1 MRLMFEARWL
11 RAQAREQ
18 REENRDPRSE
28 ARDPGALCVR
38 ISTIYLYEL
47 MAHFAQK

>member
-1 MRLMFEARWL
+1 MRLMFDARWL

-18 REENRDPRSE
+18 RTETRGPRPE

-38 ISTIYLYEL
+38 FSTIYLYEL